1 MEPLDTS
8 FIKDP
13 SAGPLDDY
21 RKRATFD
28 WKQMKLFF
36 EDPDLLRVK
45 MHVWETLGNDPTFR
59 RLPVEL
65 SAEEMKRRS
74 ALQLRKYC
82 QYSFIT
88 PEMAKLPYK
97 RKTRYMMTINE
108 ALAVTFPDVSVK
120 HAVGIGLFKNTLTTL
135 GTERHQHFLDAAWS
149 GKILACLALT
159 EVAHGSNTKQMR
171 TTATYDKTTQEFVIN
186 TPDFEAAKCWVSR
199 APDTFN
205 SVGHRM
211 LKAGLVIQI
220 RQNIA
225 LAKRH
230 YSIFSSC

>member
-1 MEPLDTS
+1 MLKMEPLDTS

-97 RKTRYMMTINE
+97 RKVR
-108 ALAVTFPDVSVK
+108 VPV
-120 HAVGIGLFKNTLTTL
+120 
-135 GTERHQHFLDAAWS
+135 
-149 GKILACLALT
+149 
-159 EVAHGSNTKQMR
+159 
-171 TTATYDKTTQEFVIN
+171 
-186 TPDFEAAKCWVSR
+186 
-199 APDTFN
+199 
-205 SVGHRM
+205 
-211 LKAGLVIQI
+211 
-220 RQNIA
+220 
-225 LAKRH
+225 
-230 YSIFSSC
+230 